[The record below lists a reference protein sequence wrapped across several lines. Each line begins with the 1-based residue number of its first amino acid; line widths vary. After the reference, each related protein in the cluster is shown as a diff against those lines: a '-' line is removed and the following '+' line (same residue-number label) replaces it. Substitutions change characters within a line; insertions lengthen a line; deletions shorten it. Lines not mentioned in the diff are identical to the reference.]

1 MHRGKVHSNLGMT
14 WDFNVARKVMVT
26 MEEYVDDILKSYEVK
41 GTAATLA
48 SSNRFELCE
57 SKQLNAETSTVFQS
71 RTMNLLYS

>member
-1 MHRGKVHSNLGMT
+1 
-14 WDFNVARKVMVT
+14 MVT